1 MHFAVQLLSPPV
13 SNMNGLL
20 GHAAMLYAA
29 LQGMTNA
36 DALNVLSLFGMF
48 PEMAASLLPIC
59 EVFGSIT
66 NAKPVATSMGEE
78 LTAHMVFTVA
88 FLQLVKLWKFHRPPL
103 EHCLLGSGAG
113 LGADLSLEYLL
124 QLRTMQLASPT
135 SNLKQRMSLPG
146 LTYSP
151 PCGVITLDAFP
162 RLRVWYMQH
171 QACISSTISG
181 LFRSNPMHQV
191 GDRLLAMM
199 FKNVGKS
206 SAAATTAAGGPS
218 EDGAGRPILCAW
230 DIIAAVPIVLEYA
243 LTACSH
249 STLAPHDLTTGL
261 RELVDYL
268 PATIATIV
276 SYCFAEVTR
285 GLWKYAS
292 MNGQD
297 WPSPAGNLLAI

>member
-1 MHFAVQLLSPPV
+1 
-13 SNMNGLL
+13 
-20 GHAAMLYAA
+20 
-29 LQGMTNA
+29 
-36 DALNVLSLFGMF
+36 
-48 PEMAASLLPIC
+48 MAASLLPIC

-151 PCGVITLDAFP
+151 PSGVITLDAFP

-171 QACISSTISG
+171 QACISSTVSG
-181 LFRSNPMHQV
+181 LVRHNPMHQV

-199 FKNVGKS
+199 FKKVGKS
-206 SAAATTAAGGPS
+206 SAAATGAAGSPS
-218 EDGAGRPILCAW
+218 EDAAGRPILCAW

-249 STLAPHDLTTGL
+249 STLAPHDLTTGT
-261 RELVDYL
+261 LVTSCAHRKFTDHAFL
-268 PATIATIV
+268 F
-276 SYCFAEVTR
+276 S
-285 GLWKYAS
+285 
-292 MNGQD
+292 N
-297 WPSPAGNLLAI
+297 